1 MAIGDE
7 LLIAEGNPAH
17 RTGLKKLFE
26 TKGYVVSALG
36 SAAEAEARI
45 AQKYYPVVL
54 IDQDL
59 DRASGGLALL
69 RHVRAS
75 SASTV
80 VLVLSGR
87 RSVDA
92 AIDAFREGAL
102 DVIAKSR
109 EHVPRLVRQVAVA
122 CERAKAD
129 RDDSLLRESLAV
141 HDEAFAILLM
151 LARTAYHDVS
161 VAATQ
166 GIRPRVLVVESDTE
180 QLPALGDALTSDAW
194 ELGAEITGGAALDK
208 ASSEPFDVIIA
219 RDELP
224 DLRGTM
230 VVKTIQAQRAETL
243 GYVYSAPGPGGRVER
258 YEEGRRADVRPFE
271 AIGELRR
278 VIEGAVDRLVGTA
291 RDRRV
296 ISAFRAD
303 HPNFFRRYAELKIR
317 LGRLVG

>member
-7 LLIAEGNPAH
+7 LLIAEGNPSH
-17 RTGLKKLFE
+17 RAGLKRLFE
-26 TKGYVVSALG
+26 GKGYVVSAVG
-36 SAAEAEARI
+36 TTAETEARL
-45 AQKYYPVVL
+45 AQKYFPVVL

-69 RHVRAS
+69 RHVRRVSES
-75 SASTV
+75 SSV
-80 VLVLSGR
+80 VVLSGR

-92 AIDAFREGAL
+92 AIEAFREGAV

-122 CERAKAD
+122 CERAKAS

-141 HDEAFAILLM
+141 HDEAFAILLT
-151 LARTAYHDVS
+151 LARSAYHDVS

-166 GIRPRVLVVESDTE
+166 GIRPRVLIVESDTA
-180 QLPALGDALTSDAW
+180 QLPALGEALRSDDW

-208 ASSEPFDVIIA
+208 ASTEPFDVVIA

-230 VVKTIQAQRAETL
+230 VVKTIQAQHAETL
-243 GYVYSAPGPGGRVER
+243 GYVYGAPGPEGRVER
-258 YEEGRRADVRPFE
+258 YEEGRSAEVRSFE
-271 AIGELRR
+271 SMDDLRG
-278 VIEGAVDRLVGTA
+278 VIESAVRRLVGTA

-303 HPNFFRRYAELKIR
+303 HPTFFRRYAELKIR